1 MEYSPFFLPS
11 ALFSPLEIS
20 SHVIVISS
28 CCVLS
33 FYLVVLFKV
42 FLLYIFIYMY
52 IYIYVHI
59 LFLYI
64 SVGELKFSQFSMAKK
79 RQIKTEYLQGK

>member
-1 MEYSPFFLPS
+1 MEYSPFFLTS

-52 IYIYVHI
+52 IYICTYIIFIYFSGRTEVQSV
-59 LFLYI
+59 LY
-64 SVGELKFSQFSMAKK
+64 
-79 RQIKTEYLQGK
+79 GKEKANKERVFAR

>member
-11 ALFSPLEIS
+11 ALFSPLEIL

-42 FLLYIFIYMY
+42 FLLYIFMY
-52 IYIYVHI
+52 FSGRTEVQ
-59 LFLYI
+59 
-64 SVGELKFSQFSMAKK
+64 SVQ
-79 RQIKTEYLQGK
+79 YGKEKANKDRVFAR